1 MAPFQP
7 VTPRGQSRIK
17 VHLPGPQ
24 GCPRC
29 SGGGSRT
36 RGIARKPRSQRRLT
50 ALGGW
55 NVTCFPLAKPPK
67 SVHSPAPPSSGHRRA
82 MSLKI
87 RNLAIIAHVDHG
99 KTTLVDQLLKAGG
112 TYRENQAQQER
123 AMDSMDLEK
132 EKGITI
138 KAKNTSIHWEG
149 YTINIVDT
157 PGHADFGA
165 EVERVMK
172 MVDGVLLVVDAF
184 GGPQAQTRFVLR
196 KALAQG
202 LKPIVVINKID
213 RPLSDPAKVHDQ
225 VLELFLDLDATED
238 QFNAPFAY
246 GSARDGY
253 FMDKPDD
260 ERVDCV
266 PLLKK
271 IVEFIPEPQADPEA
285 PFSMLV
291 SNIEWDDYVGR
302 VAIGKVLGGSVKK
315 GDTVWLLRKDGRKQ
329 QSKVMKTFSYS
340 GLATQ
345 DSEGG
350 TAGGIVGVAA
360 GIEDV
365 DIGDTLSGTQDAE
378 ALPFVAIDPP
388 TVSMQFSI
396 NDGPFA
402 GKDGK
407 HVTSRAIRDRL
418 MRELKTNISIQV
430 EDTETSGVFSVSAR
444 GAMQIAVLVEQM
456 RREGFEVL
464 VSRPMVITK
473 RDESG
478 KLLEP
483 FETLYVEVPDEF
495 TQGVLKLFVNRKGQ
509 LENMH
514 QEASGRTLIQAMIPT
529 RGLIGFE
536 TELVNLTSGHGI
548 MSHLFKEYGP
558 YAGEIVTRST
568 GTLVSMDTGA
578 ATTYSLTALEER
590 GILFAAPGDAVYEGM
605 LVGENPRM
613 GDLPVNPVK
622 EKHLDNMRSAG
633 KDKTSKLT
641 PALRF
646 SLERA
651 IEYIDA
657 DELVEATPN
666 HIRLRKRIL
675 DANARKRA
683 AKGTEDRSNR
693 G

>member
-1 MAPFQP
+1 M
-7 VTPRGQSRIK
+7 VTD
-17 VHLPGPQ
+17 
-24 GCPRC
+24 
-29 SGGGSRT
+29 
-36 RGIARKPRSQRRLT
+36 RRHIP
-50 ALGGW
+50 
-55 NVTCFPLAKPPK
+55 NH
-67 SVHSPAPPSSGHRRA
+67 HS

-99 KTTLVDQLLKAGG
+99 KTTLVDQLLQAGG
-112 TYRENQAQQER
+112 TYRENQATTER
-123 AMDSMDLEK
+123 AMDSMDLER

-138 KAKNTSIHWEG
+138 KAKNTAILWNG

-172 MVDGVLLVVDAF
+172 MVDGVLLVVDAS

-196 KALAQG
+196 KAMQEG

-213 RPLSDPAKVHDQ
+213 RPLADPLKVHDQ
-225 VLELFLDLDATED
+225 VLELFLDLDADEE
-238 QFNAPFAY
+238 QFNAPFCY

-253 FMDKPDD
+253 FMNHPDD
-260 ERVDCV
+260 ERKDCI
-266 PLLKK
+266 PLLEK
-271 IVEFIPEPQADPEA
+271 IVKYIPEPKADPAA

-302 VAIGKVLGGSVKK
+302 VAIGKVLGGSVTK
-315 GDTVWLLRKDGRKQ
+315 GDTIWLLRKDGTKQ
-329 QSKVMKTFSYS
+329 QSKVMKTFTYS
-340 GLATQ
+340 GLATA
-345 DSEGG
+345 DSEGCG
-350 TAGGIVGVAA
+350 AGGIVGIAA
-360 GIEDV
+360 GIENI
-365 DIGDTLSGTQDAE
+365 DIGETLAANSDME

-396 NDGPFA
+396 NDGPLA
-402 GKDGK
+402 GKEGK

-430 EDTETSGVFSVSAR
+430 EDTDLSGVFNVSAR

-464 VSRPMVITK
+464 VSRPVVIFR
-473 RDESG
+473 RDDAG

-483 FETLYVEVPDEF
+483 FETLYVEAPGDY
-495 TQGVLKLFVNRKGQ
+495 TQGILKIMMNRKGIM
-509 LENMH
+509 EHMDT
-514 QEASGRTLIQAMIPT
+514 EPSGRTFIQAVIPT

-558 YAGEIVTRST
+558 HAGEIQNRTT
-568 GTLVSMDTGA
+568 GTLVSMDSGV
-578 ATTYSLTALEER
+578 ATPYSLQMLEDR
-590 GILFAAPGDAVYEGM
+590 GILFVAPGDAVYGGM
-605 LVGENPRM
+605 LVGENPRV

-622 EKHLDNMRSAG
+622 EKHLDNMRSSG

-641 PALRF
+641 PAVRF

-651 IEYIDA
+651 IEYIDI
-657 DELVEATPN
+657 DELVEATPKN
-666 HIRLRKRIL
+666 IRLRKRVL

-683 AKGTEDRSNR
+683 AKGATVEDRSNR